1 MDLKEFFE
9 GFSRVKGTALDKHLM
24 KLHYDLL
31 RENRVLFLAEAA
43 LLSLFCAAS
52 RMKTSPSRGEQPQ
65 AERSC

>member
-43 LLSLFCAAS
+43 LLSLL
-52 RMKTSPSRGEQPQ
+52 RGFADENKP
-65 AERSC
+65 